1 MNTETKLRELK
12 KEDYKEF
19 INVLNSLTKVGD
31 ISEKDFCE
39 RLNLLKKKED
49 YIVIVAEK
57 DNKVVGSGTLFI
69 EYKFIHSLALKAH
82 IEDIVVDKEYQGH
95 GIGKQIV
102 KRLIEIAKE
111 KKCYKI
117 GLCTAKETVPFYEKC
132 GFEEKEREMVIYLN
146 K

>member
-1 MNTETKLRELK
+1 MNSEIKLRELN
-12 KEDYKEF
+12 KEDYNSF
-19 INVLNSLTKVGD
+19 IKVLSNLTKVGD
-31 ISEKDFCE
+31 ISEREFIE
-39 RLNLLKKKED
+39 RLNLIKEKKD
-49 YIVIVAEK
+49 YIILVAEK

-102 KRLIEIAKE
+102 KKLIEIAKE